1 MLEKESGGRGQIF
14 AGFARFHLIYWKYSR
29 PMQAVI
35 IWRGSIMKRVLACL
49 ATIILALCLVPAGS
63 AVWELPFSVDS
74 QAVYLVHVNTGTVV
88 LDMNGSQ
95 RRSPAS
101 LTKMVTALLLME
113 SGEDLDT
120 VVAIP
125 EHLQAE
131 FDFIQSENGS
141 DADLKIG
148 EQITL
153 RNLLYGMML
162 PSGNDAASVIG
173 DYLSGGD
180 LDAFAVQMTEYAA
193 ALGCEDTRFSCAH
206 GLADMEDGNWSTA
219 RDMALILQ
227 AVSRN
232 QALLDVM
239 GTVEWWMPLSNM
251 HTEPKTYT
259 DAETPA
265 GMAYRVRNTNSMLAE
280 DSAVYRSY
288 VVAGKSGFTN
298 QAGRCFASFSRQG
311 EDSWILV
318 VMGARRELDDGVTYA
333 SRDTVAILDWALER
347 FAIGQAPEETGPLA
361 EVPVLWNDKTDTVS
375 VWPAQTI
382 TALLDKEQPTEW
394 QLALPEQLETPLK
407 AGQTVGEADLYING
421 DLIGTVPLEV
431 RDDLS
436 RSWWLHFTG
445 THTTGQIVLLIA
457 AVLLAI
463 LLVAAVAVLRLRC
476 MIRKRRRRKAAAAG
490 RYLYRG

>member
-1 MLEKESGGRGQIF
+1 
-14 AGFARFHLIYWKYSR
+14 
-29 PMQAVI
+29 
-35 IWRGSIMKRVLACL
+35 MKRVLACL
-49 ATIILALCLVPAGS
+49 AAIVLALCLVPAGY

-74 QAVYLVHVNTGTVV
+74 QAVYLFHVNTGTVV
-88 LDMNGSQ
+88 LDVNGSQ

-101 LTKMVTALLLME
+101 LTKMVTALLLLE

-120 VVAIP
+120 VVTIP

-206 GLADMEDGNWSTA
+206 GLADIEDGNWSTA

-232 QALLDVM
+232 QTLLDVM
-239 GTVEWWMPLSNM
+239 GTAEWWMPLSNM

-259 DAETPA
+259 DEETPA
-265 GMAYRVRNTNSMLAE
+265 GMAYRVRNTNSMLVE
-280 DSAVYRSY
+280 DSTVYRSY
-288 VVAGKSGFTN
+288 IVAGKSGFTN
-298 QAGRCFASFSRQG
+298 QAGRCFASLSRQG

-333 SRDTVAILDWALER
+333 TRDTVAILDWALER
-347 FAIGQAPEETGPLA
+347 FATGQAPEETGPLA
-361 EVPVLWNDKTDTVS
+361 EVPVLWNSEADMVA
-375 VWPAQTI
+375 VWPAQTV

-394 QLALPEQLETPLK
+394 KLTLPEQLETPLE
-407 AGQTVGEADLYING
+407 AGQTVGEAALYING
-421 DLIGTVPLEV
+421 DLVGTVPLEV
-431 RDDLS
+431 RDTLS
-436 RSWWLHFTG
+436 RNWWLHFTG
-445 THTTGQIVLLIA
+445 THSTGQIVVLA
-457 AVLLAI
+457 VAVLLAVA
-463 LLVAAVAVLRLRC
+463 LVAAVAILRLRRS
-476 MIRKRRRRKAAAAG
+476 IRRRRRRKAAAAG

>member
-1 MLEKESGGRGQIF
+1 MLEKESGGRRQIF

-35 IWRGSIMKRVLACL
+35 VWRGSIMKRVLACL

-88 LDMNGSQ
+88 LDVNGSQ

-120 VVAIP
+120 VVTIP

-219 RDMALILQ
+219 RDMALILR

-280 DSAVYRSY
+280 NSAVYRSY